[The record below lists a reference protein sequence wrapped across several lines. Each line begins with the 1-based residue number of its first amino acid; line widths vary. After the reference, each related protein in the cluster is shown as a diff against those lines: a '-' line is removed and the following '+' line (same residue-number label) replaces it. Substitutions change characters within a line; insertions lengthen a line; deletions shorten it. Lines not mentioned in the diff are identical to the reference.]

1 MATETWSSA
10 AASELRAEVAR
21 QQSSASQVASAA
33 DMDRSTVARKLNGS
47 RAITLDEF
55 AAMSRALAIDPSEM
69 FDRTRNAL
77 IDRAIA

>member
-1 MATETWSSA
+1 MTTETWSSA
-10 AASELRAEVAR
+10 ASAELRAEVAR

-55 AAMSRALAIDPSEM
+55 AAMSRALAVDPSEM

-77 IDRAIA
+77 TEKAIA